1 MKKRKKYVAIMC
13 AALLA
18 FSSLLQGCG
27 KTETA
32 SKNSTKEV
40 LSESSEQQ
48 STEPD
53 KITFAF
59 FCNLINLSN
68 TDGIKIVSTALAN
81 IAALPCEDMCFKAKF
96 FSLKNQW
103 VLEIRR
109 ADNGKFFLH
118 LYFSQLAEEFF
129 SKSLQRPLSISAL

>member
-27 KTETA
+27 KTETV
-32 SKNSTKEV
+32 SENSTKEV

-59 FCNLINLSN
+59 FCNLFI
-68 TDGIKIVSTALAN
+68 
-81 IAALPCEDMCFKAKF
+81 PEDMDM
-96 FSLKNQW
+96 
-103 VLEIRR
+103 I
-109 ADNGKFFLH
+109 
-118 LYFSQLAEEFF
+118 EE
-129 SKSLQRPLSISAL
+129 ALNEQTRKKINVEVENSCH

>member
-40 LSESSEQQ
+40 LSESSEQHLHF
-48 STEPD
+48 SAIYSFR
-53 KITFAF
+53 KIWT
-59 FCNLINLSN
+59 
-68 TDGIKIVSTALAN
+68 
-81 IAALPCEDMCFKAKF
+81 
-96 FSLKNQW
+96 
-103 VLEIRR
+103 
-109 ADNGKFFLH
+109 
-118 LYFSQLAEEFF
+118 
-129 SKSLQRPLSISAL
+129 

>member
-1 MKKRKKYVAIMC
+1 MC

-27 KTETA
+27 KTETV
-32 SKNSTKEV
+32 SENSTKEV

-59 FCNLINLSN
+59 FCNLFIPEDMDMIEEALNEQTRKKINVEVELVPLSLGTYNQQINLM
-68 TDGIKIVSTALAN
+68 VSGYV
-81 IAALPCEDMCFKAKF
+81 
-96 FSLKNQW
+96 W
-103 VLEIRR
+103 W
-109 ADNGKFFLH
+109 
-118 LYFSQLAEEFF
+118 
-129 SKSLQRPLSISAL
+129 

>member
-1 MKKRKKYVAIMC
+1 MC

-59 FCNLINLSN
+59 FCNLFI
-68 TDGIKIVSTALAN
+68 
-81 IAALPCEDMCFKAKF
+81 PEDMDMIEEALNEQTRKKINGTSSTSTLIFLRVC
-96 FSLKNQW
+96 SLK
-103 VLEIRR
+103 
-109 ADNGKFFLH
+109 
-118 LYFSQLAEEFF
+118 
-129 SKSLQRPLSISAL
+129 RP

>member
-59 FCNLINLSN
+59 FCNLFI
-68 TDGIKIVSTALAN
+68 
-81 IAALPCEDMCFKAKF
+81 PEDMDM
-96 FSLKNQW
+96 
-103 VLEIRR
+103 I
-109 ADNGKFFLH
+109 
-118 LYFSQLAEEFF
+118 EEALNEQTR
-129 SKSLQRPLSISAL
+129 KKINVEVELVPLSLGTYNQQIMLMCHKVTYKN

>member
-1 MKKRKKYVAIMC
+1 MC

-59 FCNLINLSN
+59 FCNLFI
-68 TDGIKIVSTALAN
+68 
-81 IAALPCEDMCFKAKF
+81 PEDMDMIEEALNEQTRKKINVAVEEAQANRTDIFEYAEKSTVSEDYKAF
-96 FSLKNQW
+96 
-103 VLEIRR
+103 I
-109 ADNGKFFLH
+109 
-118 LYFSQLAEEFF
+118 EEFL
-129 SKSLQRPLSISAL
+129 KGVYA

>member
-59 FCNLINLSN
+59 FCNLFIPEDMDMIEEALNEQTRKKINVEVELVPLSLGTYNQQINLMVSGN
-68 TDGIKIVSTALAN
+68 ENDIVN
-81 IAALPCEDMCFKAKF
+81 I
-96 FSLKNQW
+96 
-103 VLEIRR
+103 
-109 ADNGKFFLH
+109 G
-118 LYFSQLAEEFF
+118 
-129 SKSLQRPLSISAL
+129 